1 MWSVHELIVAP
12 ATVRGSG
19 ARAVVRLS
27 GDGLDRLLEGLFV
40 ATAGGFAQHGEAP
53 RLVMARLASREL
65 TTEWGELPVEILHWP
80 GPQGPTGGPL
90 AEVQLPA
97 SAPLVDA
104 VVAVA
109 CRHGARLARGG
120 EFSVRSFLAGRLDL
134 LQAEAVLAVVEAK
147 TPAELSAALDS
158 MAGGLGHTLHS
169 LRETLLDLTAD
180 IEATIDF
187 ADEHTP
193 DAVPVADAAAWAAL
207 EARLVAAGRA
217 LDAVAGRL
225 ASRDA
230 SAAGDLPRVVLVGP
244 PNIGKSSLFNMLL
257 GRDAALVADEAG
269 TTRDWI
275 AARLDADPTEPA
287 CLLVDVAGIV
297 DGMTDDVAGGEGR
310 PAARGPI
317 ELAAAERARAEIA
330 RADVVVVCLDAGA
343 TGETF
348 LSSLPPA
355 NAPRIDVLTR
365 CDLLTCGDLLTRC
378 DLAPPSRVSRMA
390 SACATSSHS
399 GTGIAK
405 LKSAIFGAVANL
417 PGGRSPATLRM
428 QVGVAA
434 AREAVAAACGAAESA
449 RSGGTRDEAIVA
461 GLLHQAVSAIG
472 EVTGV
477 ELGTD
482 LIDRIFSRH
491 CIGK

>member
-12 ATVRGSG
+12 ATVRGAG

-27 GDGLDRLLEGLFV
+27 GEGLDGLLTHLF
-40 ATAGGFAQHGEAP
+40 AAEDPGFLRPGEQP
-53 RLVMARLASREL
+53 RLVPARLAARGL
-65 TTEWGELPVEILHWP
+65 TAEWGELPVEILHWP
-80 GPQGPTGGPL
+80 GPHGPTGGPL
-90 AEVQLPA
+90 AELQLPA
-97 SAPLVDA
+97 SGPLVDA
-104 VVAVA
+104 VIAEA

-120 EFSVRSFLAGRLDL
+120 EFSLRSFLAGRLDL

-158 MAGGLGHTLHS
+158 MAGGVGRTLQS

-193 DAVPVADAAAWAAL
+193 DAVPVADEEAWAAI
-207 EARLVAAGRA
+207 EARLLAACDN
-217 LDAVAGRL
+217 LDAVSARL
-225 ASRDA
+225 ASRNA
-230 SAAGDLPRVVLVGP
+230 SAAADLPRVVLVGP
-244 PNIGKSSLFNMLL
+244 PNIGKSSLLNALV
-257 GRDAALVADEAG
+257 GRDVALVADEAG

-287 CLLVDVAGIV
+287 CLLVDVAGVV
-297 DGMTDDVAGGEGR
+297 DGVANGMGR
-310 PAARGPI
+310 TLVHGSI
-317 ELAAAERARAEIA
+317 ERAAAERARAELA
-330 RADVVVVCLDAGA
+330 RADVVVVCIDAA
-343 TGETF
+343 AASVMA
-348 LSSLPPA
+348 LPPLPPA
-355 NAPRIDVLTR
+355 TPRIDVLTR
-365 CDLLTCGDLLTRC
+365 CDLAT
-378 DLAPPSRVSRMA
+378 PPELSHVA
-390 SACATSSHS
+390 STSVTSSRS
-399 GTGIAK
+399 GAGIAS
-405 LKSAIFGAVANL
+405 LKSAILRAVADL

-434 AREAVAAACGAAESA
+434 AREAVGAAWAAAVAA
-449 RSGGTRDEAIVA
+449 RSGGTRDEAVVA
-461 GLLHQAVSAIG
+461 GLLHHAVSALG

-477 ELGTD
+477 ELGTE

>member
-40 ATAGGFAQHGEAP
+40 ATAGGFARHGEAP

-104 VVAVA
+104 VVAAA
-109 CRHGARLARGG
+109 CRHGARLAQGG
-120 EFSVRSFLAGRLDL
+120 EFSLRSFLAGRLDL

-158 MAGGLGHTLHS
+158 MAGGVGHTLHS

-207 EARLVAAGRA
+207 EARLVAAGQT

-330 RADVVVVCLDAGA
+330 RADVVVACLDAA
-343 TGETF
+343 AAGETF

-355 NAPRIDVLTR
+355 TAPRIDVLTR
-365 CDLLTCGDLLTRC
+365 CDL
-378 DLAPPSRVSRMA
+378 APPSKVSRIA

-472 EVTGV
+472 DVTGV

>member
-27 GDGLDRLLEGLFV
+27 GEGLDRLLGDLFA
-40 ATAGGFAQHGEAP
+40 ATAVGFARHGERP

-65 TTEWGELPVEILHWP
+65 TTDWGELPVEILHWP

-104 VVAVA
+104 VVAAA

-120 EFSVRSFLAGRLDL
+120 EFSLRAFLAGRLDL

-147 TPAELSAALDS
+147 TPAELSAALDA
-158 MAGGLGHTLHS
+158 MAGGVGHTLHS

-207 EARLVAAGRA
+207 EARLVAAGQT

-244 PNIGKSSLFNMLL
+244 PNIGKSSLFNTLV

-275 AARLDADPTEPA
+275 AARLDADPDEPA

-297 DGMTDDVAGGEGR
+297 DDATDD
-310 PAARGPI
+310 AAHGPI
-317 ELAAAERARAEIA
+317 ERSAAERARAEIA
-330 RADVVVVCLDAGA
+330 RADVVIACIDAAAAAA
-343 TGETF
+343 TA
-348 LSSLPPA
+348 LPPLPPST
-355 NAPRIDVLTR
+355 PRIDVLTR
-365 CDLLTCGDLLTRC
+365 CDLA
-378 DLAPPSRVSRMA
+378 APPELPERA
-390 SACATSSHS
+390 STCITSSRS
-399 GTGIAK
+399 GAGIAA
-405 LKSAIFGAVANL
+405 LKSAILFAVANL

-449 RSGGTRDEAIVA
+449 RSGGARDEAIVA
-461 GLLHQAVSAIG
+461 GLLHQAVSAVG

>member
-1 MWSVHELIVAP
+1 
-12 ATVRGSG
+12 
-19 ARAVVRLS
+19 
-27 GDGLDRLLEGLFV
+27 
-40 ATAGGFAQHGEAP
+40 
-53 RLVMARLASREL
+53 
-65 TTEWGELPVEILHWP
+65 
-80 GPQGPTGGPL
+80 
-90 AEVQLPA
+90 VQLPA

-104 VVAVA
+104 VVAAA

-120 EFSVRSFLAGRLDL
+120 EFSLRAFLSGRLDL

-147 TPAELSAALDS
+147 TPAELSEALDS
-158 MAGGLGHTLHS
+158 MAGGVGHTLHG

-193 DAVPVADAAAWAAL
+193 DAVPVADAAAWVAI
-207 EARLVAAGRA
+207 ESRLVAAGQT

-244 PNIGKSSLFNMLL
+244 PNIGKSSLFNTLV
-257 GRDAALVADEAG
+257 GRDAALVADETG

-297 DGMTDDVAGGEGR
+297 DGVADGMAGSDGGT
-310 PAARGPI
+310 AARGLI

-330 RADVVVVCLDAGA
+330 RADVVVVCLDAA
-343 TGETF
+343 AAGETF
-348 LSSLPPA
+348 LPPSPPA
-355 NAPRIDVLTR
+355 TPRIDVLTR
-365 CDLLTCGDLLTRC
+365 CDWTTRC
-378 DLAPPSRVSRMA
+378 DLAAPTELPEREST
-390 SACATSSHS
+390 CITSSRS
-399 GTGIAK
+399 GAGIAT
-405 LKSAIFGAVANL
+405 LKAAILGAVANL
-417 PGGRSPATLRM
+417 PGGRSSATLRM

-434 AREAVAAACGAAESA
+434 AREAVAAACAAAESA
-449 RSGGTRDEAIVA
+449 RSGGTRDEAVVA
-461 GLLHQAVSAIG
+461 GLLHQAIAAVG

>member
-27 GDGLDRLLEGLFV
+27 GDGLDRLLGGLFV
-40 ATAGGFAQHGEAP
+40 ATAGGFARHGEAP
-53 RLVMARLASREL
+53 RLVMARLASRQL

-104 VVAVA
+104 VVAAA

-147 TPAELSAALDS
+147 TPAQLSAALDS
-158 MAGGLGHTLHS
+158 MAGGVGHMLHS

-207 EARLVAAGRA
+207 EARLVAAGHT

-244 PNIGKSSLFNMLL
+244 PNIGKSSLFNTLV

-317 ELAAAERARAEIA
+317 ELAAAGRARAEIA
-330 RADVVVVCLDAGA
+330 RADVVVVCLDAA
-343 TGETF
+343 AAGETF

-355 NAPRIDVLTR
+355 TAPRIDVLMR
-365 CDLLTCGDLLTRC
+365 CDLLTRC
-378 DLAPPSRVSRMA
+378 EQAPPLRVSRIE